1 MSEVKT
7 TATHGGKT
15 YPIQGSCDPKFQKV
29 LDQFIAENERYL
41 KLFDL
46 YRKVTGDTRAYKRF
60 DARRLRYQG
69 AFLTHDGEDLCGEEL
84 KCQTWLTP
92 SL

>member
-29 LDQFIAENERYL
+29 LDQFIANFAEGSE
-41 KLFDL
+41 D
-46 YRKVTGDTRAYKRF
+46 
-60 DARRLRYQG
+60 G
-69 AFLTHDGEDLCGEEL
+69 ACPGPGYDPAAGKHSFRGSSGA
-84 KCQTWLTP
+84 
-92 SL
+92 